1 MPQKAM
7 KALLIL
13 SLAVPMWTL
22 SGCQAAKD
30 QLKMNPVVEEC
41 RDIPKQEGKQACI
54 KLEVKDKPAVEAE
67 VK

>member
-1 MPQKAM
+1 
-7 KALLIL
+7 
-13 SLAVPMWTL
+13 MWTL

-30 QLKMNPVVEEC
+30 LLKMNPVVEEC